1 MAEKRMFSNKIIDS
15 DAFID
20 MPLSTQ
26 ALYFHLHMRADDDGF
41 LNNAQRIMRMIGAN
55 KNDYDLLVAKS
66 FIIQF
71 PDGICVI
78 KHWRIHNY
86 IRKDRYRGTQYTE
99 EKAML
104 SIKENGSYTLA
115 QNAHVGIPSDNQMV
129 DERVT
134 QIRLDQN
141 SIDLDNINK
150 VQKEDFA
157 PTENKKEKTNKQEI
171 EAFFESIWKLY
182 PIKKGK
188 QRVSD
193 KQKQILFSIG
203 LEELER
209 AIKRYISDWEI
220 EKDWRKQQNG
230 STFFNSGY
238 VDYLDN
244 NYVPPKQ
251 QQQNNN
257 KFHNFDQ
264 RTYDYGALEEAFINK
279 ANGIGGNEM
288 GKAW

>member
-55 KNDYDLLVAKS
+55 KNDYDLLIAKS

-86 IRKDRYRGTQYTE
+86 IRKDRYRATQYTE

-104 SIKENGSYTLA
+104 SVKENGSYTLV
-115 QNAHVGIPSDNQMV
+115 QNEPVGIPNDNQSV

-134 QIRLDQN
+134 QISIDQN
-141 SIDLDNINK
+141 SIDLDNINN

-157 PTENKKEKTNKQEI
+157 PSGNKKEKINKQEI
-171 EAFFESIWKLY
+171 EAFFERVWKLY
-182 PIKKGK
+182 PSKKGK

-193 KQKQILFSIG
+193 KQKKVLFEIG
-203 LEELER
+203 QEELER
-209 AIKRYISDWEI
+209 AIKRYVADWEK
-220 EKDWRKQQNG
+220 EKEWRKQQNG

-238 VDYLDN
+238 VDYLDA
-244 NYVPPKQ
+244 NYVPPIKQ
-251 QQQNNN
+251 QSSN

-264 RTYDYGALEEAFINK
+264 RSYDYGALEQACFNK
-279 ANGIGGNEM
+279 LNGIPVDGGT
-288 GKAW
+288 GGVR

>member
-86 IRKDRYRGTQYTE
+86 IRKDRYRATQYIE

-104 SIKENGSYTLA
+104 SVKENGSYTLV
-115 QNAHVGIPSDNQMV
+115 QNEPVGIPNDNQSV

-134 QIRLDQN
+134 QISIDQN
-141 SIDLDNINK
+141 SIDLDNINN

-157 PTENKKEKTNKQEI
+157 PSGNKKEKINKQEI
-171 EAFFESIWKLY
+171 EAFFERVWKLY
-182 PIKKGK
+182 PSKKGK

-193 KQKQILFSIG
+193 KQKKVLFEIG
-203 LEELER
+203 QEELER
-209 AIKRYISDWEI
+209 AIKRYVADWEK
-220 EKDWRKQQNG
+220 EKEWRKQQNG

-238 VDYLDN
+238 VDYLDA
-244 NYVPPKQ
+244 NYVPPIKQ
-251 QQQNNN
+251 QSSN

-264 RTYDYGALEEAFINK
+264 RSYDYGALEQACFNK
-279 ANGIGGNEM
+279 LNGIPVDGGT
-288 GKAW
+288 GGVR